1 MEIGELMKKA
11 TIFHGHICPG
21 VAIGVLVAK
30 YALDH
35 GFEHSPDEELVAVVE
50 NSNCSVDALQAIL
63 STTYGK
69 GNLIHNDYGKN
80 NFNFYDRN
88 TKKAIKLVL
97 KGDVFTDKKLSRDEK
112 VQRLLNSKASDIF
125 NIYDIEFNPP
135 GLAEIRESVPC
146 EICGELTMSSRL
158 VSYTNRDIC
167 IPCYKSLRK

>member
-1 MEIGELMKKA
+1 METKELMEKA
-11 TIFHGHICPG
+11 VRFHGHICPG
-21 VAIGVLVAK
+21 LAMGVLAAK
-30 YALDH
+30 YLLDN
-35 GFEHSPDEELVAVVE
+35 GFKYAHDEELVAVVE
-50 NSNCSVDALQAIL
+50 NDNCSVDALQAIL
-63 STTYGK
+63 GTTYGK

-97 KGDVFTDKKLSRDEK
+97 KGEIFTDKKLSRDEK
-112 VQRLLNSKASDIF
+112 VQRLLNSKATDIF
-125 NIYDIEFNPP
+125 NIYNIEFNPP
-135 GLAEIRESVPC
+135 ELAETIESVPC